1 MRSFLQ
7 RLRDDDPSLEVDVFN
22 SEPREDLKSELRM
35 LLSSRPLY
43 INMEDAP
50 LVSDS
55 VLNYGVSYYLYTDL
69 TEEYSAV
76 VNTEISERILK
87 ALQRYEQ
94 RLVEPF
100 VECHF
105 SDGNYSMFLVTA
117 MFFKDKIKFL
127 IKWDKNS
134 GEFSLYE

>member
-7 RLRDDDPSLEVDVFN
+7 RLRDDTPGLEVDVFN
-22 SEPREDLKSELRM
+22 SEPHEDLRTELRM

-43 INMEDAP
+43 INMEDVP

-55 VLNYGVSYYLYTDL
+55 VLNYGISYSIYSDSA
-69 TEEYSAV
+69 EEYRAV
-76 VNTEISERILK
+76 VNTEISARILK

-94 RLVEPF
+94 RLIEPF
-100 VECHF
+100 VECQF
-105 SDGNYSMFLVTA
+105 SDENYSTFLVTA
-117 MFFKDKIKFL
+117 MFLKEKIKFL